1 MRPTPIEDPKSKI
14 ENPPLPLRPFGSTS
28 ESLPALALGCGFPAF
43 AGFEPATATIHRAFD
58 LGIRYFDTSPLYCS
72 GASQAILGHALTPPP
87 TNDRVFVATKIGH
100 FKVPAHFRSVE
111 AMHVQL
117 RENLRLLRRESVDL
131 LQLHEADWD
140 HWWRD
145 RSDLAPCELFDLEA
159 SLNFANA
166 PALQFLREA
175 QAAGLCRYIG
185 ITGNNGRHLARLIRE
200 LDGLDSVLVAY
211 NYHPLNTTARD
222 TVLPAAAAK
231 KMAVLIAGLFTFIY
245 RLPAG
250 WRTEG
255 TYFRP
260 HADTQLAALH
270 QLHRESQIPLAE
282 LAVRFVAHDPRLSAT
297 LLGACHPHEIEQ
309 TIAAFHA
316 GPLPSDLHAAI
327 NSIAAL

>member
-1 MRPTPIEDPKSKI
+1 MPAPTPIENRNSQI
-14 ENPPLPLRPFGSTS
+14 ENPLPFPRLG
-28 ESLPALALGCGFPAF
+28 LGCGFPAF
-43 AGFEPATATIHRAFD
+43 AGFGPAIATIHRALE
-58 LGIRYFDTSPLYCS
+58 LGIHYFDTSPLYCS

-87 TNDRVFVATKIGH
+87 ATRHFVATKVGH

-117 RENLRLLRRESVDL
+117 RENLRLLRRDSVDL

-145 RSDLAPCELFDLEA
+145 RADLAPCELFDLEA
-159 SLNFANA
+159 SYDFANA

-175 QAAGLCRYIG
+175 KAAGLCRYIG
-185 ITGNNGRHLARLIRE
+185 ITGNNARHLARLVRE

-222 TVLPAAAAK
+222 TVIPAAAK
-231 KMAVLIAGLFTFIY
+231 KHMAVFIAGLFTFIY

-260 HADTQLAALH
+260 RADAQLSALH
-270 QLHRESQIPLAE
+270 QLQRETNLPLAE
-282 LAVRFVAHDPRLSAT
+282 LAVRFVAHDPRLTTT

-309 TIAAFHA
+309 TVAAFHA
-316 GPLPSDLHAAI
+316 GPLPPDLHAALE
-327 NSIAAL
+327 SIATLE